1 MPVIK
6 HKQLNKEIKN
16 LTGEASATG
25 VFLIHGEE
33 LLVKTARETLLTAL
47 LPGEGRKLNYEPVDG
62 NEASVSTAV
71 EKVNTYSLLAE
82 PKVVAI
88 LDAQVFYAK
97 QDTTAVIERA
107 RAAFERNEPRK
118 AAHAI
123 LKVMALLGLSFEE
136 VPPETR
142 ADALKLTAEQ
152 RRDDRWL
159 TDLLDYC
166 RQKNMPV
173 PTGGSAANI
182 LEQAITRGFPA
193 QQYLVITTDIVDRRR
208 SLYKT
213 IADKG
218 LVIDCAVP
226 KGERKAD
233 RTAQTAVL
241 NDQLAQVLK
250 ACGKKMNPDAR
261 TLLVELAGF
270 NLRAVTNSV
279 KQLASFI
286 GERDTIA
293 AEDVRQV
300 VRKTKQDPI
309 FNFTNAITSRDRAAA
324 LFFLNSLLADNM
336 YPLQLLAAMANQ
348 IRKLIHVKG
357 FTESPAGTVWQPNC
371 PYPEFTN
378 RVIPVIV
385 DYDQNLSAEIDR
397 WGKAL
402 SPQADAKRGKK
413 KKPGKIAG
421 DLMIARNPRN
431 AYPVYKLFKNAER
444 FTKTDLLTCIDLL
457 DKTDRRLKSTSMEP
471 RLVLE
476 EVVMTICP

>member
-1 MPVIK
+1 MPIIK
-6 HKQLNKEIKN
+6 HKELKKS
-16 LTGEASATG
+16 LKALVSGEVPG
-25 VFLIHGEE
+25 IFLIYGEE
-33 LLVKTARETLLTAL
+33 LLVKTALEALLTAL
-47 LPGEGRKLNYEPVDG
+47 LPGESRKLNYEPVDG
-62 NEASVSTAV
+62 NEASVVTAV

-107 RAAFERNEPRK
+107 RAAFERNESRK

-123 LKVMALLGLSFEE
+123 LKVMALLRLSFED
-136 VPPETR
+136 VSPETR
-142 ADALKLTAEQ
+142 ADAFKLTAEQ

-159 TDLLDYC
+159 DDLLDYC

-173 PTGGSAANI
+173 PTSGSAADM
-182 LEQAITRGFPA
+182 LERAIARGFPA
-193 QQYLVITTDIVDRRR
+193 QQYLAITTDIVDRRR

-233 RTAQTAVL
+233 RTAQAAVL
-241 NDQLAQVLK
+241 NDQLSQVLK
-250 ACGKKMNPDAR
+250 ACGKKMAPDAR
-261 TLLVELAGF
+261 ALLVELAGF
-270 NLRAVTNSV
+270 NLRAVANSV

-293 AEDVRQV
+293 AEDVRRV

-309 FNFTNAITSRDRAAA
+309 FNFTNAITGRDRAAA
-324 LFFLNSLLADNM
+324 LFFFNSLLAENM

-348 IRKLIHVKG
+348 IRKLIQIKG
-357 FTESPAGTVWQPNC
+357 FTESLAGSVWQSNC
-371 PYPEFTN
+371 PYPRFTN
-378 RVIPVIV
+378 QVIPAIK
-385 DYDQNLSAEIDR
+385 DYDRGLIAEIDR
-397 WGKAL
+397 WEETL
-402 SPQADAKRGKK
+402 SPQATAKRSQK

-421 DLMIARNPRN
+421 GLMIAQNPRN

-444 FTKTDLLTCIDLL
+444 FTKAELFTCLELL
-457 DKTDRRLKSTSMEP
+457 DKTDHRLKSTSMEP

-476 EVVMTICP
+476 EVILAICPI